1 MSKSKQ
7 HDSQVWYFASKS
19 AVLLLPRTQLYVNHH
34 SLPSSHAAVR
44 NSVLRRDNVIAI
56 LLNGGRN
63 LVVVRGMGLD
73 EIKGTLGTSSGLATH
88 AIVGRGALEINVLEV
103 VEVGLE
109 ERIPRTGR
117 VAGFHALLHLSDMV
131 VEPEEAFFVVRF
143 GVESKSILLLHYAAV
158 MGATLVKK
166 FTAANKTTAPIITK
180 CNGTSLAKRFKV

>member
-1 MSKSKQ
+1 MTK
-7 HDSQVWYFASKS
+7 VE
-19 AVLLLPRTQLYVNHH
+19 VLPCAPEISDHI
-34 SLPSSHAAVR
+34 SLPTSHAAVR
-44 NSVLRRDNVIAI
+44 NRMLRRDNAITI

-88 AIVGRGALEINVLEV
+88 AIVGRGALEINVLKV
-103 VEVGLE
+103 GKVGLE
-109 ERIPRTGR
+109 ERIPRAGR
-117 VAGFHALLHLSDMV
+117 VTGFHALLHLINMV
-131 VEPEEAFFVVRF
+131 VEPEEALVMVRF
-143 GVESKSILLLHYAAV
+143 DVESKSILLFNDSAV